1 MWYCCRT
8 AKSKVINWSS
18 EVIKDKG
25 AWLLSTCL
33 HLMIVCSGVNAHIVY
48 IDSLSV
54 TILGKFT
61 KWVCLYL
68 TLSYWAGKL
77 EINWTGSTRQEKS
90 TRALK
95 GTSVIKWV
103 NKMTGKQHVIQKTM
117 IIIFKLKLFSMF
129 LLQNPSSQLPKWG
142 DGENWK
148 VYYFVNNLH
157 WLQAQSTWK
166 ILHK

>member
-1 MWYCCRT
+1 M
-8 AKSKVINWSS
+8 
-18 EVIKDKG
+18 
-25 AWLLSTCL
+25 
-33 HLMIVCSGVNAHIVY
+33 
-48 IDSLSV
+48 
-54 TILGKFT
+54 
-61 KWVCLYL
+61 
-68 TLSYWAGKL
+68 
-77 EINWTGSTRQEKS
+77 NWTGSTRQEKS

-166 ILHK
+166 IHKLYACVHLWSRRLYTSDKLLSLSWGNKSKTKKERWASFPKRTHGYKNICKKRKACSCITAVSWFKRQ